1 MVWVHSDRKP
11 GSPDRHERQKTAEG
25 DQQPVRQFVARPAD
39 TSLLLTIAIAVEQ
52 RVVPIG
58 HRPGDRDAHRIERVA
73 SEMGKDADHRRE
85 RTRKRRAHHEL
96 GPPASENREE
106 GSERQRMG
114 RAAVGEGAVVD
125 VAIQIGREATGDREQ
140 ASAEGEQWI
149 GRGEDRADRG
159 EKRGREADVSP
170 VEDRDSLSE
179 SQQQVD

>member
-1 MVWVHSDRKP
+1 
-11 GSPDRHERQKTAEG
+11 
-25 DQQPVRQFVARPAD
+25 
-39 TSLLLTIAIAVEQ
+39 
-52 RVVPIG
+52 
-58 HRPGDRDAHRIERVA
+58 
-73 SEMGKDADHRRE
+73 
-85 RTRKRRAHHEL
+85 
-96 GPPASENREE
+96 
-106 GSERQRMG
+106 MG